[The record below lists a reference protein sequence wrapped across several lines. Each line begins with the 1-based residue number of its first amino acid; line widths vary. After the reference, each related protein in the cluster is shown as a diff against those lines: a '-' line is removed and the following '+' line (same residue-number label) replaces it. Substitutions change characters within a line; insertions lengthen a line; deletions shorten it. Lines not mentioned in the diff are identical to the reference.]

1 MVHRSARIAA
11 RAITTE
17 AESSNIAPADS
28 LADELASIKASMSTL
43 HDIFNAQMDNVKAYC
58 DTAIQI
64 AKNSIL
70 ETVQAELQAAASNTN
85 ALITQRTDPIQQR
98 LNSVEAAVEHSE
110 RMRRSTSMIVKGFTP
125 ASTFTHRQTTAS
137 VHQLLAQHATNQQF
151 SITSVTVFGNPA
163 DGPKPIRVVF
173 SSTEDKH
180 AAYTAS
186 KGLRSKRI
194 YLDDDLTPVQL
205 QERQQLSHIHT
216 QLRQRQLRPLWRG
229 SVLLCTEE
237 DGELKKYKPG
247 EVVNIKH
254 FLLIT
259 D

>member
-1 MVHRSARIAA
+1 M
-11 RAITTE
+11 
-17 AESSNIAPADS
+17 
-28 LADELASIKASMSTL
+28 
-43 HDIFNAQMDNVKAYC
+43 
-58 DTAIQI
+58 
-64 AKNSIL
+64 
-70 ETVQAELQAAASNTN
+70 
-85 ALITQRTDPIQQR
+85 
-98 LNSVEAAVEHSE
+98 
-110 RMRRSTSMIVKGFTP
+110 
-125 ASTFTHRQTTAS
+125 
-137 VHQLLAQHATNQQF
+137 
-151 SITSVTVFGNPA
+151 
-163 DGPKPIRVVF
+163 F

>member
-1 MVHRSARIAA
+1 MIHRSARLAA
-11 RAITTE
+11 KAITTE

-180 AAYTAS
+180 AAHTAS
-186 KGLRSKRI
+186 KGLRSERI
-194 YLDDDLTPVQL
+194 YLDTSPQYSCRSASSCITPTHSSGKGSCAHSGEEVYFSAQKKMASSRSRSR
-205 QERQQLSHIHT
+205 ER
-216 QLRQRQLRPLWRG
+216 
-229 SVLLCTEE
+229 
-237 DGELKKYKPG
+237 
-247 EVVNIKH
+247 
-254 FLLIT
+254 
-259 D
+259 